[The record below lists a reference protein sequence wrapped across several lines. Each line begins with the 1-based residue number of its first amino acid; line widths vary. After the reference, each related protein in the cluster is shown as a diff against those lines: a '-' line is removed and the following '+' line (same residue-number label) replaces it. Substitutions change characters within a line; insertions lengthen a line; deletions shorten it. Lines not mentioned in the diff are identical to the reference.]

1 MPICSVVLKRKEKH
15 MKIKFYE
22 VIYPLH
28 DAPNVEPSH
37 FQASLEY
44 SGETLASIISEVE
57 NSTQIDVYDDE
68 DNLTATYR
76 NYTDLVAVCYGGA
89 ENPVVSVEFNNVDVQ
104 AQIDNLAREVEEIQT
119 HAEPFVIDVPAS
131 SGNTTTVLDNRV
143 SLTSTVINVQN
154 YNTGLEVENITVK
167 PIDGALIIGNI
178 TDEIALKI
186 TLI

>member
-1 MPICSVVLKRKEKH
+1 

-22 VIYPLH
+22 VVYPLH

-104 AQIDNLAREVEEIQT
+104 AQIDQIAQEQTTQATAIDDLTTQVSEITPYSDKKTAYIDDTEVVFT
-119 HAEPFVIDVPAS
+119 SVPSGALLVS
-131 SGNTTTVLDNRV
+131 FSNGNTSYSISREDGVLTVGFAPFD
-143 SLTSTVINVQN
+143 
-154 YNTGLEVENITVK
+154 EVVEVTITVQ
-167 PIDGALIIGNI
+167 
-178 TDEIALKI
+178 
-186 TLI
+186 